1 MLDHD
6 KVILLPNKTLKHS
19 APNRP
24 LKPFVYHSYKGN
36 EKLCIVNCMQCY
48 LGERNS
54 KVDNNNKK
62 LIITY
67 GKPHT
72 NASTDMV
79 WLRWFKDE
87 LTNARTDTNIYKSH
101 SCRAA

>member
-54 KVDNNNKK
+54 KVDNNNKN

-87 LTNARTDTNIYKSH
+87 FTNARTDTNIYKSH